1 MKAPH
6 MTWNAV
12 PLPPPCSK
20 PELRPQALPPLDA
33 SSDGIVDVLDEEL
46 YWARY
51 FRTEPGYDP
60 LFSFQEYAPA
70 YRLGIAYRLARGQR
84 TWDDCEDELRYIWEL
99 HACSDYLPWERARGP
114 ARAAWTRV
122 HNALSW
128 RH

>member
-6 MTWNAV
+6 MTWNSV
-12 PLPPPCSK
+12 PLPPPCRS
-20 PELRPQALPPLDA
+20 PEMRPQSLPPLDA

-60 LFSFQEYAPA
+60 ALSFDEYAPA
-70 YRLGIAYRLARGQR
+70 YHLGIVYRLARGQR
-84 TWDDCEDELRYIWEL
+84 AWDDCEHELRYIWEL
-99 HACSDYLPWERARGP
+99 HACSDCLPWERARGP
-114 ARAAWTRV
+114 VRAAWTRV
-122 HNALSW
+122 HNALSL